1 MNKTVT
7 INISGII
14 FHIEEDAF
22 DSLSRYMQTIKGYF
36 SNTDGGNEIMSDIE
50 ARIAELLQQR
60 INNTKQVILMADVN
74 HVMEVMGRPEEFGA
88 ENKKDEEQTGD
99 AAQGPAEKI
108 RRKLFRNPDDKM
120 IGGVCSGLAAYFDIE
135 VVWVRLAMF
144 LLLFFGG
151 LSIWA
156 YVILWII
163 IPQARTTA
171 DRFAMRG
178 EAANVN
184 TIYRSFKEEA
194 EDVHNRLSK
203 FGNDWGKSDYGKS
216 VRNNASRA
224 VALIF
229 NILGRLL
236 GLFIF
241 IIGALLLFGYL
252 ASLFG
257 ISFVDANTDLSQWK
271 RALFDSSSNY
281 VLAVLAYVI
290 VLGIPVLMLIYG
302 GIKLMFRISYSNRW
316 LNLSLGILWLLGLVM
331 GFFVSVSTVKQFSE
345 SSRLKE
351 TIALRGVG
359 DTLIVKMKSAPLVT
373 KQLNFENQDD
383 LENYFSTSHNW
394 YTFGETGHSSSVIG
408 FAGLDVIET
417 DGDSLDMIIT
427 RSSQGGNKRESNENA
442 KAINYNYRLNGN
454 ELIFDEVFTTTS
466 GTKFRVQQ
474 LDIRLRLPKGKVIY
488 FDKSTRTLLD
498 DVDNT
503 TNTWDEDMISRR
515 WIMTENGLKCIDCQ
529 NLEDT
534 SGHFDDWE
542 EDDHHH
548 IHREKVIID
557 KRGIHVRDKDS
568 EVRIDENGIKIK
580 TPEKNVEVKE
590 EKE

>member
-14 FHIEEDAF
+14 FHIEEDAY

-36 SNTDGGNEIMSDIE
+36 STTDGGNEIMSDIE

-60 INNTKQVILMADVN
+60 INTTKQVILMADVS

-88 ENKKDEEQTGD
+88 ENKKDEEQSGEP
-99 AAQGPAEKI
+99 AEGPAEKV

-171 DRFAMRG
+171 ERFAMRG

-194 EDVHNRLSK
+194 EDVQNRLAK
-203 FGNDWGKSDYGKS
+203 YGNDWSKSDYGRS
-216 VRNNASRA
+216 VRSNASKA

-271 RALFDSSSNY
+271 RALFDSPSDY
-281 VLAVLAYVI
+281 VLAILAYVI

-302 GIKLMFRISYSNRW
+302 GIKLMFRVSYSNRW

-331 GFFVSVSTVKQFSE
+331 GFFVTVSTVKQFGE

-359 DTLIVKMKSAPLVT
+359 DTLIVKMKSAALVT
-373 KQLNFENQDD
+373 KQWNFDNQDD
-383 LENYFSTSHNW
+383 LENYFSNNHSW
-394 YTFGETGHSSSVIG
+394 YTFGESGHSSSVIG

-417 DGDSLDMIIT
+417 DGDSLDMVIT
-427 RSSQGGNKRESNENA
+427 RTSQGDNKRESNENA
-442 KAINYNYRLNGN
+442 KAINYNYHLNGN
-454 ELIFDEVFTTTS
+454 ELIFDEVFTTAS

-474 LDIRLRLPKGKVIY
+474 LGIRLRLPKGKVIY

-503 TNTWDEDMISRR
+503 TNTWDEDMVSRR

-529 NLEDT
+529 NLEDVA
-534 SGHFDDWE
+534 GHHEDWE
-542 EDDHHH
+542 DDGEHHH
-548 IHREKVIID
+548 EKVIID
-557 KRGIHVRDKDS
+557 KKGIHVKDKDA
-568 EVRIDENGIKIK
+568 EIRIDENGIKIK

-590 EKE
+590 DKE